1 MLFSAIVQSK
11 PNATTGPTDTTVGTN
26 GTSLAANYTN
36 ATGTTTYNLIQPGTT
51 YGPRVNTVD
60 LRAAKVLNFGRYK
73 TTIGADLYNLFNSNT
88 GLTFNQNYGTGSNYL
103 RAHDDPHAAVPANQ
117 CHGELLSAITQ
128 RLEARG

>member
-1 MLFSAIVQSK
+1 VSGIVQSK

-26 GTSLAANYTN
+26 GTSLAANFTN

-73 TTIGADLYNLFNSNT
+73 TTLGADLYNLFNSNT

-103 RAHDDPHAAVPANQ
+103 VPMTILTPRFIRFNA
-117 CHGELLSAITQ
+117 TVDF
-128 RLEARG
+128 